1 MTFGAYPTHE
11 NIQVVTKA
19 SFATYLVKYAA
30 KVESAGK
37 VSNPL
42 DTMEKSQL
50 PRDGAGQRG
59 LQSVNQ
65 KQLPYIWA
73 RKIAMSEATLILS
86 GQPLCLKSRD
96 YIWLDTRLPPLRRAV
111 VQRPDQG
118 APERGQGAVVDDMIE
133 KYCKRPQGVQRAANM
148 PDYDGAE
155 VDFDS
160 IIYSDFWTE
169 WEMIHS
175 GSSSPLPRPLA
186 ALL

>member
-118 APERGQGAVVDDMIE
+118 APGRGQGGVVDGMIE
-133 KYCKRPQGVQRAANM
+133 NTASASRVCRGLPTCPTTTALRSALTA
-148 PDYDGAE
+148 
-155 VDFDS
+155 S
-160 IIYSDFWTE
+160 STTS
-169 WEMIHS
+169 S
-175 GSSSPLPRPLA
+175 GLSGR
-186 ALL
+186 